1 MAKFYGKVGYAETVE
16 TPVGSGIWV
25 ESIAKKDYYGDVLRN
40 KKLIQNSNEI
50 NDNINIS
57 NQISIVADPFAYKN
71 FHLMRYV
78 EFMGTKWKVSDVE
91 VQYPRL
97 VLSLGGVY
105 NEESSNLAS
114 DI

>member
-1 MAKFYGKVGYAETVE
+1 MAKWYGEIGYAETVE
-16 TPVGSGIWV
+16 SPVGSGIYV
-25 ESIAKKDYYGDVLRN
+25 ESITKKDYYGDVLRS
-40 KKLIQNSNEI
+40 KKFIQNSNEI

-105 NEESSNLAS
+105 NEESSDPAS
-114 DI
+114 GI